1 MAGQGLVYLK
11 VKQGF
16 EFVYNGEPESDD
28 DLLKSTFDSAC
39 SATDAAAE
47 NQIPDVKD
55 NQHVENQDLLE
66 SADVSPPSKTDQL
79 IEEIY
84 KQGMSD
90 PV

>member
-28 DLLKSTFDSAC
+28 DLLKSTFDSTC

-47 NQIPDVKD
+47 NGIADVED
-55 NQHVENQDLLE
+55 NHHVENQDLLE
-66 SADVSPPSKTDQL
+66 SERCTCKSTLKNRSADRRNSQARH
-79 IEEIY
+79 E
-84 KQGMSD
+84 
-90 PV
+90 